1 MAELVGHG
9 FRSFQEYALNVSGRA
24 AIVGAYESPRRDA
37 PNVHPF
43 AIQVEC
49 IHAALSQAGLTL
61 GEVDGLCIASGD
73 WAEGGG
79 VNSVTEMAE
88 YLGIEPRWFEST
100 DVGGCSYLV
109 HAAHAAVAIAA
120 GLADVVVISYAA
132 SPRWW
137 PLKSPSFDPFVLPA
151 GPGQFELPFAPTLI
165 SAYAMYAQRHMY
177 LYGTTAEQLAQV
189 AVTFRQH
196 AAKNPDAFLGGKSIT
211 VEDVLN
217 SSMIASPLHRLDCC
231 VVTDG
236 GGAIVMTS
244 RERAADCRQK
254 PVYLS
259 GFGMATQRT
268 QISQMSRELITPA
281 ARTGPRAFEMAGLT
295 PEDIDVV
302 QLYDAFTITPLLALE
317 DLGFCPR
324 GESGRFVA
332 DGHLS
337 IGGSLPCNTDGGGL
351 ASNHPGKRGLFALIE
366 GVRQLRGEGPG
377 VQVKDAEVALVHGL
391 GGTFCAAATAILT
404 V

>member
-1 MAELVGHG
+1 
-9 FRSFQEYALNVSGRA
+9 LNISGRA

-37 PNVHPF
+37 QGVHPF

-49 IHAALSQAGLTL
+49 IHAALTQAGLAL
-61 GEVDGLCIASGD
+61 NDVDGLCVASGD

-88 YLGIEPRWFEST
+88 YLGIEPRWFDST

-109 HAAHAAVAIAA
+109 HAAHAATAIAA
-120 GLADVVVISYAA
+120 GLVDVVVISYAA

-137 PLKSPSFDPFVLPA
+137 PLNTPSFDPFVLPA

-165 SAYAMYAQRHMY
+165 STYAMFAQRHMH
-177 LYGTTAEQLAQV
+177 LYGTTPEQLAEV

-196 AAKNPDAFLGGKSIT
+196 AAGNPDAFLGRKPIT
-211 VEDVLN
+211 VDDVLS

-244 RERAADCRQK
+244 RERAQDCRQK
-254 PVYLS
+254 PVYLG

-268 QISQMSRELITPA
+268 QISQMPRDLITPA

-295 PEDIDVV
+295 HADVDV
-302 QLYDAFTITPLLALE
+302 AQLYDAFTITPMLALE

-332 DGHLS
+332 DGHLK

-351 ASNHPGKRGLFALIE
+351 ASNHPGKRGLLALIE
-366 GVRQLRGEGPG
+366 GVRQLRNEGPG
-377 VQVKDAEVALVHGL
+377 VQVEDAEVALVHGL
-391 GGTFCAAATAILT
+391 GGTFCAAATLILT

>member
-1 MAELVGHG
+1 MNL
-9 FRSFQEYALNVSGRA
+9 SGRA

-37 PNVHPF
+37 AGVHPF

-49 IHAALSQAGLTL
+49 IQAALEQAGL
-61 GEVDGLCIASGD
+61 GISDVDGLCVASGD

-88 YLGIEPRWFEST
+88 YLGIEPRWFDST

-109 HAAHAAVAIAA
+109 HAAHAATAIAA

-137 PLKSPSFDPFVLPA
+137 PLKTPSFDPFVLPA

-165 SAYAMYAQRHMY
+165 STYALFAQRHMH
-177 LYGTTAEQLAQV
+177 LYGTTSEQLAQV

-196 AAKNPDAFLGGKSIT
+196 AMGNPDAFLANKPIT
-211 VEDVLN
+211 VDDVLS

-236 GGAIVMTS
+236 GGALVMTS
-244 RERAADCRQK
+244 KERAADCRQK
-254 PVYLS
+254 PVYIS

-268 QISQMSRELITPA
+268 QISQISRDLITPA
-281 ARTGPRAFEMAGLT
+281 ARTGPRAFEMAGLS
-295 PEDIDVV
+295 PADVDV
-302 QLYDAFTITPLLALE
+302 AQLYDAFTITPMLALE

-324 GESGRFVA
+324 GESGAFVT
-332 DGHLS
+332 DGNLG
-337 IGGSLPCNTDGGGL
+337 IGGALPCNTDGGGL
-351 ASNHPGKRGLFALIE
+351 ASNHPGKRGLLALIE

-377 VQVKDAEVALVHGL
+377 VQVADPEVALVHGL
-391 GGTFCAAATAILT
+391 GGTFCAAATVILS

>member
-1 MAELVGHG
+1 M
-9 FRSFQEYALNVSGRA
+9 NISGRA

-37 PNVHPF
+37 QGVHPF

-61 GEVDGLCIASGD
+61 KDVDGLCVASGD

-88 YLGIEPRWFEST
+88 YLGIEPRWFDST

-109 HAAHAAVAIAA
+109 HAAHAATAIAA
-120 GLADVVVISYAA
+120 GLVDVVVISYAA

-137 PLKSPSFDPFVLPA
+137 PLDTPSFDPFVLPA

-165 SAYAMYAQRHMY
+165 STYALYAQRHMH
-177 LYGTTAEQLAQV
+177 LYGTTPEQLAEV

-196 AAKNPDAFLGGKSIT
+196 AAGNPDAFLGSKPIS
-211 VEDVLN
+211 VDDVLS

-244 RERAADCRQK
+244 RERAQDCRQK
-254 PVYLS
+254 PVYLA

-295 PEDIDVV
+295 QADVDV
-302 QLYDAFTITPLLALE
+302 AQLYDAFTITPLLALE

-332 DGHLS
+332 DGHLK

-351 ASNHPGKRGLFALIE
+351 ASNHPGKRGLLALIE
-366 GVRQLRGEGPG
+366 GVRQLRNEGPG
-377 VQVKDAEVALVHGL
+377 VQVEGAEVALVHGL
-391 GGTFCAAATAILT
+391 GGTFCAAATLILT